1 MVTTMASENNVT
13 APEEERIETA
23 PRAGAAPAKRWLW
36 IGVGGCSLLIGTLWV
51 YLLKQQ
57 FSLFDW
63 KHSSELELLAKTKTD
78 WEQAFAGDPSEATAL
93 VAAKA
98 RLETALAQL
107 RNRKQ
112 APTTSSTAVDA
123 TTTGR

>member
-1 MVTTMASENNVT
+1 MASENNVT
-13 APEEERIETA
+13 ASEEERMETA

-36 IGVGGCSLLIGTLWV
+36 IGVGGCSLLIGALWV

-63 KHSSELELLAKTKTD
+63 KHSSELELLAKTKTG
-78 WEQAFAGDPSEATAL
+78 WEQAFASDPSEAAAL

-98 RLETALAQL
+98 KLETALAQL

-112 APTTSSTAVDA
+112 AAPTTSSTAVDA